1 MSGANRT
8 VWTLSNGDPAA
19 IPVVTGATDG
29 RRTEI
34 VKGDIAADQS
44 VIVDAVAAKR

>member
-1 MSGANRT
+1 MAFRRR
-8 VWTLSNGDPAA
+8 A
-19 IPVVTGATDG
+19 VVTGATDG

-34 VKGDIAADQS
+34 VKGDIAEDQS